1 MPWIMGLD
9 EAGYGP
15 NLGPFV
21 MSLVAFRV
29 PDHLAAGNL
38 WTALTAA
45 VRQDGADDGRILVN
59 DSKAV
64 YSSNSGLLG
73 LERGV
78 LATLWS
84 EPSSP
89 PATLCSL
96 VDWLCPDGGELRG
109 ETWYQGDYTL
119 PIELPPDA
127 LPPCAASFR
136 ETCLATAIERGLVRS
151 DIVCPR
157 RFNAILDAHGS
168 KGVVLA
174 ESMANDL
181 RAAVRSTPG
190 DDGQI
195 RFLIDKHGGRNSYAA
210 LIQHALPDGVVLA
223 RVEGMNRSAYRVVGL
238 GREVELT
245 FQPRADA
252 EHFCVALASMASK
265 YLRET
270 LMLEFNRF
278 WAKHVPDLKPTA
290 GYPGDAARYFNA
302 IRPAMERLGLAGNGR
317 FSGAANNRHSARH
330 EIRSRKPIMQAAIRR
345 P

>member
-29 PDHLAAGNL
+29 PASLTAANL
-38 WTALTAA
+38 WTTLAAA
-45 VRQDGADDGRILVN
+45 VCQEIADDERIHVN

-84 EPSSP
+84 EPAFP
-89 PATLCSL
+89 PATLRTL
-96 VDWLCPDGGELRG
+96 VDWLCPGGGELAN
-109 ETWYQGDYTL
+109 EPWFQGDSTL
-119 PIELPPDA
+119 PVELPADA
-127 LPPCAASFR
+127 LPACAATFHQ
-136 ETCLATAIERGLVRS
+136 TCAAATVERGVVRS
-151 DIVCPR
+151 DLVCPR

-174 ESMANDL
+174 HSMANLL
-181 RAAVRSTPG
+181 RAAVQATPG
-190 DDGQI
+190 DEPI
-195 RFLIDKHGGRNSYAA
+195 HFMIDKHGGRNSYAA
-210 LIQHALPDGVVLA
+210 LIQHALPDGVVVA
-223 RVEGMNRSAYRVVGL
+223 RQEGMKRSAYRVVGL

-265 YLRET
+265 YLREA
-270 LMLEFNRF
+270 LMREFNHF
-278 WAKHVPDLKPTA
+278 WIQQVPNLKPTA
-290 GYPGDAARYFNA
+290 GYPGDAARFFA
-302 IRPAMERLGLAGNGR
+302 TIRPLLGRLGMEE
-317 FSGAANNRHSARH
+317 GAVWR
-330 EIRSRKPIMQAAIRR
+330 RK
-345 P
+345 

>member
-29 PDHLAAGNL
+29 PEPLLGGNL
-38 WTALTAA
+38 WTALTPA

-78 LATLWS
+78 LATLWA
-84 EPSSP
+84 EPCSP
-89 PATLCSL
+89 PTTLRSL
-96 VDWLCPDGGELRG
+96 VNWLCPDGGELTN
-109 ETWYQGDYTL
+109 EPWFQGDHTL
-119 PIELPPDA
+119 PVELPADS
-127 LPPCAASFR
+127 LPPCATSFR
-136 ETCLATAIERGLVRS
+136 ETCVATAIERGMVRS

-157 RFNAILDAHGS
+157 RFNTILDAHGS

-174 ESMANDL
+174 ESMANLL
-181 RAAVRSTPG
+181 RVAVQQTPG
-190 DDGQI
+190 NDPLH
-195 RFLIDKHGGRNSYAA
+195 FFIDKHGGRNSYAA
-210 LIQHALPDGVVLA
+210 LIQHALPDGVVIA
-223 RVEGMNRSAYRVVGL
+223 RQEGMNRSAYRVLGL

-265 YLRET
+265 YVRET

-278 WAKHVPDLKPTA
+278 WASHLPDLKPTA
-290 GYPGDAARYFNA
+290 GYPSDATRFYNA
-302 IRPAMERLGLAGNGR
+302 IRPVVERLGIVE
-317 FSGAANNRHSARH
+317 AAVWR
-330 EIRSRKPIMQAAIRR
+330 RK
-345 P
+345 